1 MSEHKVVI
9 VGAGV
14 GGLCSAI
21 VLAHQ
26 GLDVTVVESSDVPG
40 GKVHSREV
48 GGAHIDSGPTVFTMR
63 WVFDALLRSVGTSLE
78 AEMRITPLQVLARH
92 FWPDGSQL
100 DLSANPQ
107 ESEAAIAAWSGGDE
121 ARRFR
126 EFCKTTRQLYAALEG
141 PMIRAQRP
149 TSMGAFMG
157 ELGFKGLGVLAQLGP
172 MRSLWQQLGHQFS
185 DPRLRQ
191 LFARYA
197 TYCGSSPWQSPAT
210 LMLIAQVEMDGVWSV
225 EGGMVGMAQALARVA
240 RRHGAVFR
248 YQSTCQRIEK
258 QHGQVCG
265 VRLQSGEFLPADRV
279 VFNGDAAALR
289 QGLLGD
295 EVRRA
300 VPETAPTRS
309 LSALTWSLH
318 TPTHTLGDGQGQGRG
333 VRLDRHNVFFQSSY
347 ASEFED
353 IFEHQRLPQKPT
365 VYVCAQDRP
374 ADLAPGQAERIFCLV
389 NAPACGDG
397 NAISE
402 EAIELCQTQ
411 TFQHLSQLGLT
422 LQPTTTNCLRTT
434 PQDFHRRFPA
444 SGGALYGQATH
455 GWTSIFSRPGSTTP
469 LPGLYLAGGSVH
481 PGPGVPM
488 AALSGQ
494 RAAEAVMASLVST
507 STFQT
512 GATFGGMSTP

>member
-9 VGAGV
+9 VGAGM
-14 GGLCSAI
+14 GGLSSALL
-21 VLAHQ
+21 LAHQ
-26 GLDVTVVESSDVPG
+26 GLDVTVVETSDAPG

-48 GGAHIDSGPTVFTMR
+48 QGVHIDSGPTVFTMR
-63 WVFDALLRSVGTSLE
+63 WVFDDLFRKVGTSLE
-78 AEMRITPLQVLARH
+78 AEMRISPLNVLARH
-92 FWPDGSQL
+92 FWPDGSRL
-100 DLSANPQ
+100 DLSANAQ
-107 ESEAAIAAWSGGDE
+107 ESESAIAAWSGADE

-126 EFCKTTRQLYAALEG
+126 DFCNTTRQLYATLEG

-149 TSMGAFMG
+149 SMGGFMG
-157 ELGFKGLGVLAQLGP
+157 DLGFKGLGVLAQLGP
-172 MRSLWQQLGHQFS
+172 MRNLWQQLGHQFT

-258 QHGQVCG
+258 RHGRVCG
-265 VRLQSGEFLPADRV
+265 VHLQSGEFLPADRV
-279 VFNGDAAALR
+279 IFNGDAAALR
-289 QGLLGD
+289 QGLLG
-295 EVRRA
+295 EEARQA
-300 VPETAPTRS
+300 VPQAAPPRS
-309 LSALTWSLH
+309 LSALTWSLNAPA
-318 TPTHTLGDGQGQGRG
+318 TG
-333 VRLDRHNVFFQSSY
+333 VALDRHNVFFQSTY

-353 IFEHQRLPQKPT
+353 IFERQRLPQQAT

-374 ADLAPGQAERIFCLV
+374 ALRPEGAAERIFCLV

-397 NAISE
+397 NAITE
-402 EAIELCQTQ
+402 EALEQCQTH
-411 TFQHLSQLGLT
+411 TFQHLRQLGLH
-422 LQPTTTNCLRTT
+422 LQPTSDNSLRTT

-444 SGGALYGQATH
+444 SAGALYGQATH
-455 GWTSIFSRPGSTTP
+455 GWTSIFSRPGSATP
-469 LPGLYLAGGSVH
+469 LQGLYLAGGSVH

-507 STFQT
+507 STFPM

>member
-1 MSEHKVVI
+1 MPEQRVVI
-9 VGAGV
+9 VGAGM

-21 VLAHQ
+21 TLAHQ
-26 GLDVTVVESSDVPG
+26 GLDVTVVEASGAPG

-48 GGAHIDSGPTVFTMR
+48 NGAHIDSGPTVFTMR
-63 WVFDALLRSVGTSLE
+63 WVFDALLKNVGTSVE

-100 DLSANPQ
+100 DLSADAR
-107 ESEAAIAAWSGGDE
+107 ESEAAIAAWSGGEE

-126 EFCKTTRQLYAALEG
+126 EFCKTTRQLYATLEG

-149 TSMGAFMG
+149 SMGGFIG
-157 ELGFKGLGVLAQLGP
+157 DLGFKGLGVLAQLGP
-172 MRSLWQQLGHQFS
+172 MRSLWQQLGHEFS

-240 RRHGAVFR
+240 RRRGAVFR
-248 YQSTCQRIEK
+248 YHSACQRIE
-258 QHGQVCG
+258 QRQGRVCG
-265 VRLQSGEFLPADRV
+265 VHLQSGEYLPADRV
-279 VFNGDAAALR
+279 IFNGDAAALR

-295 EVRRA
+295 DERRA
-300 VPETAPTRS
+300 VTQEAPPRS
-309 LSALTWSLH
+309 LSALTWSMY
-318 TPTHTLGDGQGQGRG
+318 TPTNSSAQG
-333 VRLDRHNVFFQSSY
+333 VTLDRHNVFFQRTY

-353 IFEHQRLPQKPT
+353 VFDRQRLPENPT

-374 ADLAPGQAERIFCLV
+374 ADLPAGQAERLFCLV
-389 NAPACGDG
+389 NAPANGDG
-397 NAISE
+397 NALTE
-402 EAIELCQTQ
+402 EAIEQCQTR
-411 TFQHLSQLGLT
+411 TFHHLRQLGLH
-422 LQPTTTNCLRTT
+422 LQPTVGNSLRTT
-434 PQDFHRRFPA
+434 PQEFHKRFPA

-455 GWTSIFSRPGSTTP
+455 GWTSIFKRPGSTTP
-469 LPGLYLAGGSVH
+469 LQGLYLTGGSVH

-494 RAAEAVMASLVST
+494 RAAEALMASLAST
-507 STFQT
+507 SRFPM
-512 GATFGGMSTP
+512 GATFGGTSTP

>member
-9 VGAGV
+9 VGAGM
-14 GGLCSAI
+14 GGLSSAI
-21 VLAHQ
+21 LLANQ
-26 GLDVTVVESSDVPG
+26 GLDVTVVEAAGTPG

-48 GGAHIDSGPTVFTMR
+48 AGVAIDSGPTVFTMR
-63 WVFDALLRSVGTSLE
+63 WVFDDLLRSVGTSVE

-100 DLSANPQ
+100 DLSANAQ

-126 EFCKTTRQLYAALEG
+126 DFCKTTRQLYATLEG

-149 TSMGAFMG
+149 SMGGFLG
-157 ELGFKGLGVLAQLGP
+157 DLGFKGLGTLAQLGP

-225 EGGMVGMAQALARVA
+225 EGGMVGMAQALERVA
-240 RRHGAVFR
+240 RRRGAVFR
-248 YQSTCQRIEK
+248 YHSTCQRIE
-258 QHGQVCG
+258 QRQGRVCG
-265 VRLQSGEFLPADRV
+265 VHLQSGEFLPADRV
-279 VFNGDAAALR
+279 IFNGDANALR

-295 EVRRA
+295 DLRSA
-300 VPETAPTRS
+300 VPQAEPPRS
-309 LSALTWSLH
+309 LSALTWSMH
-318 TPTHTLGDGQGQGRG
+318 TPTDSSDQG
-333 VRLDRHNVFFQSSY
+333 VALDRHNVFFQSTY

-353 IFEHQRLPQKPT
+353 IFERRRLPESPT

-374 ADLAPGQAERIFCLV
+374 GLSTPGQAERIFCLV
-389 NAPACGDG
+389 NAPAIGDG
-397 NAISE
+397 NTITE
-402 EAIELCQTQ
+402 EALEQCQTQ
-411 TFQHLSQLGLT
+411 TFQHLRRLGLSLT
-422 LQPTTTNCLRTT
+422 PTPDNSIRTSA
-434 PQDFHRRFPA
+434 QAFHRRFPA
-444 SGGALYGQATH
+444 SAGALYGQATH
-455 GWTSIFSRPGSTTP
+455 GWTSIFSRPGSTTA
-469 LPGLYLAGGSVH
+469 LPGLHLAGGSVH

-494 RAAEAVMASLVST
+494 RAAEAVMASLAST
-507 STFQT
+507 SRFPMGVTS
-512 GATFGGMSTP
+512 GGMSTP

>member
-1 MSEHKVVI
+1 MSERKVVI
-9 VGAGV
+9 VGAGMA
-14 GGLCSAI
+14 GLSSAML
-21 VLAHQ
+21 LAHQ
-26 GLDVTVVESSDVPG
+26 GMDVTVVEASGQPG

-48 GGAHIDSGPTVFTMR
+48 DGVAIDSGPTVFTMR
-63 WVFDALLRSVGTSLE
+63 WVFDQLLQSVGTSVE
-78 AEMRITPLQVLARH
+78 AEMQITPLQVLARH

-100 DLSANPQ
+100 DLSADAQ
-107 ESEAAIAAWSGGDE
+107 ASEAAIAAWSGGDE
-121 ARRFR
+121 ARRFQK
-126 EFCKTTRQLYAALEG
+126 FCQTTRALYATLEG

-149 TSMGAFMG
+149 NMGGFMAD
-157 ELGFKGLGVLAQLGP
+157 LGLAGLGVLARLGP

-197 TYCGSSPWQSPAT
+197 TYCGSSPWQAPAT

-225 EGGMVGMAQALARVA
+225 QGGMVGMAQAMARVA

-248 YQSTCQRIEK
+248 YHSTCERIARR
-258 QHGQVCG
+258 HGRVSG
-265 VRLQSGEFLPADRV
+265 VHLQSGEFLPADRV
-279 VFNGDAAALR
+279 IFNGDVQALR

-295 EVRRA
+295 EARSA
-300 VPETAPTRS
+300 VPQTPPPRS
-309 LSALTWSLH
+309 LSALTWSMH
-318 TPTHTLGDGQGQGRG
+318 TQVRG
-333 VRLDRHNVFFQSSY
+333 VALDRHNVFFQSGY

-353 IFEHQRLPQKPT
+353 IFKHQRLPQQPT
-365 VYVCAQDRP
+365 VYVCAQDQP
-374 ADLAPGQAERIFCLV
+374 EGVAPGQAERIFCLV

-397 NAISE
+397 NGLTE
-402 EAIELCQTQ
+402 EAVEQCQTH
-411 TFQHLSQLGLT
+411 TFQHLQRLGL
-422 LQPTTTNCLRTT
+422 QIHPTKTHCIRTT
-434 PQDFHRRFPA
+434 PRDFHHRFPA

-469 LPGLYLAGGSVH
+469 LQGLYLAGGGVH

-494 RAAEAVMASLVST
+494 RAAEAVMASLAST
-507 STFQT
+507 STFPM

>member
-1 MSEHKVVI
+1 MSEHRVVI
-9 VGAGV
+9 VGAGM

-21 VLAHQ
+21 ALAYQ
-26 GLDVTVVESSDVPG
+26 GLHVTVVEAGNAPG
-40 GKVHSREV
+40 GKVHSREIH
-48 GGAHIDSGPTVFTMR
+48 GAQIDSGPTVFTMR
-63 WVFDALLRSVGTSLE
+63 WVFDALLRSVGTSVE
-78 AEMRITPLQVLARH
+78 SEMRITPLQVLARH

-100 DLSANPQ
+100 DLSADAHQ
-107 ESEAAIAAWSGGDE
+107 SEAAIAAWSSGDE

-126 EFCKTTRQLYAALEG
+126 EFCKTTRQLYATLEG

-149 TSMGAFMG
+149 NMGGFMG
-157 ELGFKGLGVLAQLGP
+157 DLGFKGLGVLAQLGP
-172 MRSLWQQLGHQFS
+172 MRSLWQQLGQQFT

-225 EGGMVGMAQALARVA
+225 DGGMVGMAQALARVA

-248 YQSTCQRIEK
+248 YQSTCQRIEQRQGK
-258 QHGQVCG
+258 VSG
-265 VRLQSGEFLPADRV
+265 VHLQSGEFLPADCV
-279 VFNGDAAALR
+279 IFNGDASALR

-295 EVRRA
+295 GVRRA
-300 VPETAPTRS
+300 VPSDAPPRS
-309 LSALTWSLH
+309 LSALTWSMY
-318 TPTHTLGDGQGQGRG
+318 TATEG
-333 VRLDRHNVFFQSSY
+333 VMLDRHNVFFQSTY

-353 IFEHQRLPQKPT
+353 IFERQRLPQSPT

-374 ADLAPGQAERIFCLV
+374 AQLAPGLAERIFCLV

-397 NAISE
+397 KGITE
-402 EAIELCQTQ
+402 EALEQCQTH
-411 TFQHLSQLGLT
+411 TFQHLQQLGLS
-422 LQPTTTNCLRTT
+422 LQPTPLNSLRTT

-469 LPGLYLAGGSVH
+469 LQGLYLAGGSVH

-494 RAAEAVMASLVST
+494 RAAEAVMASLAST
-507 STFQT
+507 KTFQT

>member
-1 MSEHKVVI
+1 M
-9 VGAGV
+9 

-21 VLAHQ
+21 ALAYQ
-26 GLDVTVVESSDVPG
+26 GLHVTVVEAADAPG

-48 GGAHIDSGPTVFTMR
+48 NGAHIDSGPTVFTMR
-63 WVFDALLRSVGTSLE
+63 WVFDALLRSVGTSVE
-78 AEMRITPLQVLARH
+78 SEMRITPLQVLARH

-100 DLSANPQ
+100 DLSADAR
-107 ESEAAIAAWSGGDE
+107 ESEAAIAAWSSGDE

-126 EFCKTTRQLYAALEG
+126 EFCKTTRQLYATLEG

-149 TSMGAFMG
+149 SMGGFMG
-157 ELGFKGLGVLAQLGP
+157 DLGLRGLGVLAQLGP
-172 MRSLWQQLGHQFS
+172 MRSLWQQLGQQFS

-197 TYCGSSPWQSPAT
+197 TYCGSSPWESPAT

-225 EGGMVGMAQALARVA
+225 EGGMHGMAQALARVA

-248 YQSTCQRIEK
+248 YQSTCQRIE
-258 QHGQVCG
+258 QRQGRVSG
-265 VRLQSGEFLPADRV
+265 VHLQSGEFLPADRV
-279 VFNGDAAALR
+279 IFNGDASALR

-295 EVRRA
+295 DVRRA
-300 VPETAPTRS
+300 VPKDAPPRS
-309 LSALTWSLH
+309 LSALTWSMH
-318 TPTHTLGDGQGQGRG
+318 TPTEG
-333 VRLDRHNVFFQSSY
+333 VQLDRHNVFFQNTY

-353 IFEHQRLPQKPT
+353 IFERQRLPHSPT

-374 ADLAPGQAERIFCLV
+374 AQLAPGQAERIFCLV

-397 NAISE
+397 NGITE
-402 EAIELCQTQ
+402 EAIEQCQTH
-411 TFQHLSQLGLT
+411 TFQHLQQLGLS
-422 LQPTTTNCLRTT
+422 LQPTALNSLRTT

-469 LPGLYLAGGSVH
+469 LQGLYLAGGSVH

-494 RAAEAVMASLVST
+494 RAAEAVMASLAST
-507 STFQT
+507 KTFQT

>member
-1 MSEHKVVI
+1 MSEPKVVI
-9 VGAGV
+9 VGAGM
-14 GGLCSAI
+14 GGLSSALL
-21 VLAHQ
+21 LAHQ
-26 GLDVTVVESSDVPG
+26 GVQVTVLDTSDAPG
-40 GKVHSREV
+40 GKVHSRDV
-48 GGAHIDSGPTVFTMR
+48 HGVPIDSGPTVFTMR
-63 WVFDALLRSVGTSLE
+63 WVFDDLFRSVGTRLE
-78 AEMRITPLQVLARH
+78 AEMHITPLQVLARH

-100 DLSANPQ
+100 DLSANAQ
-107 ESEAAIAAWSGGDE
+107 ESEAAIAAWSSGDE
-121 ARRFR
+121 AGRFR
-126 EFCKTTRQLYAALEG
+126 DFCKTTRQLYATLEG

-149 TSMGAFMG
+149 KMGSFMG
-157 ELGFKGLGVLAQLGP
+157 DLGLKGLGVLAQLGP
-172 MRSLWQQLGHQFS
+172 MRSLWQQLGHQFT

-225 EGGMVGMAQALARVA
+225 EGGMVGMAQALERVA

-258 QHGQVCG
+258 RQGRVCG
-265 VRLQSGEFLPADRV
+265 VHLQSGEFLPADRV
-279 VFNGDAAALR
+279 IFNGDVAALR

-295 EVRRA
+295 EVRQAVTHA
-300 VPETAPTRS
+300 VPPRS
-309 LSALTWSLH
+309 LSALTWSINAPV
-318 TPTHTLGDGQGQGRG
+318 TG
-333 VRLDRHNVFFQSSY
+333 VALDRHNVFFQSRY

-353 IFEHQRLPQKPT
+353 IFEHQRLPQQPT

-374 ADLAPGQAERIFCLV
+374 ASLPSGANERIFCLV

-397 NAISE
+397 NAITE
-402 EAIELCQTQ
+402 EALEQCQTH
-411 TFQHLSQLGLT
+411 TFQHLRQLGLH
-422 LQPTTTNCLRTT
+422 LQPTASNSLRTT

-455 GWTSIFSRPGSTTP
+455 GWTSIFSRPGSATP
-469 LPGLYLAGGSVH
+469 LQGLYLAGGSVH

-494 RAAEAVMASLVST
+494 RAAEAVMASLGST
-507 STFQT
+507 SRFPM
-512 GATFGGMSTP
+512 GATFGGMSMP

>member
-1 MSEHKVVI
+1 MSEPRVVI
-9 VGAGV
+9 VGAGM

-26 GLDVTVVESSDVPG
+26 GLDVTVVESSDAPG

-48 GGAHIDSGPTVFTMR
+48 DGVAIDSGPTVFTMR
-63 WVFDALLRSVGTSLE
+63 WVFDALLRSVGTSVE

-100 DLSANPQ
+100 DLSADAR

-126 EFCKTTRQLYAALEG
+126 DFCKTTRQLLDTLEY

-149 TSMGAFMG
+149 NMGGFMG
-157 ELGFKGLGVLAQLGP
+157 DLGWRGLGVLAQLGP

-240 RRHGAVFR
+240 RSRGAVFR
-248 YQSTCQRIEK
+248 YNSTCQRIVQRQGK
-258 QHGQVCG
+258 VSG
-265 VRLQSGEFLPADRV
+265 VHLQSGEFLPADRV
-279 VFNGDAAALR
+279 IFNGDAAALR

-300 VPETAPTRS
+300 VPQAAPARS
-309 LSALTWSLH
+309 LSALTWSMH
-318 TPTHTLGDGQGQGRG
+318 TPTEG
-333 VRLDRHNVFFQSSY
+333 VALDRHNVFFQSTY

-353 IFEHQRLPQKPT
+353 IFEHQRLPESPT

-374 ADLAPGQAERIFCLV
+374 ASLAPGQAERLFCLV
-389 NAPACGDG
+389 NAPAVGDG
-397 NAISE
+397 NAITE
-402 EAIELCQTQ
+402 EALEQCQTR
-411 TFQHLSQLGLT
+411 TFQHLRQLGLSLT
-422 LQPTTTNCLRTT
+422 PSTTHSIRTS

-469 LPGLYLAGGSVH
+469 LQGLYLAGGSVH

-494 RAAEAVMASLVST
+494 RAAEALMASLDSI

-512 GATFGGMSTP
+512 GATYGGMSTP

>member
-1 MSEHKVVI
+1 MSERRVVI
-9 VGAGV
+9 VGAGM

-26 GLDVTVVESSDVPG
+26 GLDVTVVESSGAPG

-48 GGAHIDSGPTVFTMR
+48 QGVAIDSGPTVFTMR
-63 WVFDALLRSVGTSLE
+63 WVFDALLRSVGTRLE
-78 AEMRITPLQVLARH
+78 DEVRIQPLSVLARH

-100 DLSANPQ
+100 DLSANAQ

-126 EFCKTTRQLYAALEG
+126 DFCKTTRQLYATLEG

-149 TSMGAFMG
+149 SMGGFMG
-157 ELGFKGLGVLAQLGP
+157 DLGWRGLGVLAQLGP

-197 TYCGSSPWQSPAT
+197 TYCGSSPWQAPAT

-225 EGGMVGMAQALARVA
+225 DGGMVGMADALSRVA
-240 RRHGAVFR
+240 RRRGAVFR
-248 YQSTCQRIEK
+248 YHSTCQRIE
-258 QHGQVCG
+258 QRQGRVCG
-265 VRLQSGEFLPADRV
+265 VQLASGEFLPADRV
-279 VFNGDAAALR
+279 IFNGDAASLR
-289 QGLLGD
+289 TGLLGQD
-295 EVRRA
+295 LQGA
-300 VPETAPTRS
+300 VPQAAPPRS
-309 LSALTWSLH
+309 LSALTWSVH
-318 TPTHTLGDGQGQGRG
+318 APAEG
-333 VRLDRHNVFFQSSY
+333 VPLDRHNVFFQSTY

-353 IFEHQRLPQKPT
+353 IFDRQRLPESPT

-374 ADLAPGQAERIFCLV
+374 APLAPGQSERLFCLV
-389 NAPACGDG
+389 NAPASGDG
-397 NAISE
+397 PGITE
-402 EAIELCQTQ
+402 EALEQCQTR
-411 TFQHLSQLGLT
+411 TFQHLRQLGLS
-422 LQPTTTNCLRTT
+422 LQITQDNSIRTS

-494 RAAEAVMASLVST
+494 RAAEALLASLAST
-507 STFQT
+507 SSFPM
-512 GATFGGMSTP
+512 GATYGGMSTP